1 MGYVVKNNMNQGLDL
16 LADLFMHIFTVL
28 YGVFV
33 HNIKLFYIVI
43 FFFMDLVSIK

>member
-33 HNIKLFYIVI
+33 HNIRLAILFFYGFSKYKVI
-43 FFFMDLVSIK
+43 